1 MPRHINPKRD
11 QIFAVAPYNFVPLPN
26 RVLTVQEGLPEEF
39 SNLWK
44 RHDEFVPGA
53 YSGWIDL
60 DIKTLTP
67 LFIRG
72 AVFPR
77 DGSEGNTDTDP
88 RRSDAF
94 QRPDGTPVI
103 PGSSLRGMIRTL
115 VEILSFSKIQ
125 PVSIEKPF
133 FRDVSS
139 NRIGRLYRERI
150 ARFQSKPAGGFIR
163 LSRSTKEMVPCRILR
178 VSHAVLKRDLD
189 MELRNRGSYPS
200 WDYQHKKCFVRL
212 RDNSDVVTRIAL
224 GDHPSENGWLAGT
237 LVITGQVLKKN
248 HEYVFV
254 DPSGDSAPIPIPD
267 RIWERFHDDD
277 QITQWQKT
285 AFPKDKPW
293 KGAREAD
300 GYLRDGEP
308 VFYVTDESAKNPDD
322 NPGGL
327 VFLGRARM
335 FRFPYDKSAYDL
347 VPEHIKEADIDM
359 AEALFGCV
367 RVGAKRHSAIKG
379 RVRFEDAVAVAG
391 GPAWYVDRPFVPKV
405 LSSPKVTTFQH
416 YLTQDGTQGP
426 EHLTSYL
433 EGDYTTIRGFKMYWH
448 RWDDKLGLKQVKEKD
463 EEQLLDEALKGQD
476 TQHTII
482 RPVKEGVTFRGRVH
496 FTNLAAEELGALL
509 CALDLPEGCRHKLG
523 MGKPLGLGTVSI
535 SCQITLIDRQKR
547 YSTWEDNDSVEADP
561 NVFKTAFQKMILSH
575 AENSGET
582 MIEANTGLT
591 RVARLDALYTMLQ
604 WDKRPRPEQT
614 RYMVIK
620 GGDVARFGHKNEFRD
635 RPVLTTPHWVA
646 GKAEPNWENDQ
657 PKPAVTGKGGRK
669 DKPPRRPSR
678 QTKSF
683 RKDGKSS
690 RRTPGR

>member
-11 QIFAVAPYNFVPLPN
+11 QISAVAPYNFVPLPN

-139 NRIGRLYRERI
+139 
-150 ARFQSKPAGGFIR
+150 
-163 LSRSTKEMVPCRILR
+163 
-178 VSHAVLKRDLD
+178 
-189 MELRNRGSYPS
+189 
-200 WDYQHKKCFVRL
+200 
-212 RDNSDVVTRIAL
+212 
-224 GDHPSENGWLAGT
+224 
-237 LVITGQVLKKN
+237 
-248 HEYVFV
+248 
-254 DPSGDSAPIPIPD
+254 
-267 RIWERFHDDD
+267 
-277 QITQWQKT
+277 
-285 AFPKDKPW
+285 
-293 KGAREAD
+293 
-300 GYLRDGEP
+300 
-308 VFYVTDESAKNPDD
+308 
-322 NPGGL
+322 
-327 VFLGRARM
+327 
-335 FRFPYDKSAYDL
+335 KSAYDL

-463 EEQLLDEALKGQD
+463 EEQLLDKALKGQD

-635 RPVLTTPHWVA
+635 RPVLPTPHWVA